1 MRSFQKAIV
10 LILVMCT
17 IGASVVWAAPDKVY
31 TLKFA
36 YAASATSTSGKSV
49 AMIKDRLEAQ
59 SGGRLKVEIY
69 PGAQLGGDREMIE
82 ACQAGDISIVYQA
95 TAPQVSFIPQVAVF
109 DMPAAL
115 TDPMVAL
122 KMLGSGVFRDKI
134 STYYEKAG
142 LKLVQ
147 LAPSA
152 FREMSSNKAVRSMAD
167 FKGIKIRTMEN
178 KYHMAYWKA
187 LGSNPTPLAF
197 GELYVAL
204 QQNLVQAQENPVELL
219 IVTKLGEVQKYV
231 IMTHHILFIATAVMN
246 KELFDGMPKDL
257 QDLIMKVHY
266 EAGAEALKMALDNV
280 EVTLATLKSQGKEVI
295 YPTPQMFDSM
305 KKAAKPVY
313 DMIKKD
319 VGADLVDTM
328 LKAYEAAKK

>member
-1 MRSFQKAIV
+1 MKKTARFVMV
-10 LILVMCT
+10 LALCLVAAGSAW
-17 IGASVVWAAPDKVY
+17 GADKVY
-31 TLKFA
+31 NLKIGFA
-36 YAASATSTSGKSV
+36 AAANSTSGKQSY
-49 AMIKDRLEAQ
+49 MIKDRLEKQ
-59 SGGRLKVEIY
+59 SNGRIKVEIY
-69 PGAQLGGDREMIE
+69 PGAQLGGDREMLE
-82 ACQAGDISIVYQA
+82 ACQAGDLAIVVQA

-115 TDPMVAL
+115 TDPQVAL

-142 LKLVQ
+142 LKLIQ

-152 FREMSSNKAVRSMAD
+152 FREMSTNKAVRSMDD

-187 LGSNPTPLAF
+187 LGANPTPLAF

-219 IVTKLGEVQKYV
+219 IASKLSEVQKYV
-231 IMTHHILFIATAVMN
+231 VMTHHILFIATGVMN
-246 KELFDGMPKDL
+246 KALFDSMPADL
-257 QDLIMKVHY
+257 QALIMKIFY
-266 EAGAEALKMALDNV
+266 EGGEEGLRMALESVDTTLVALKKM
-280 EVTLATLKSQGKEVI
+280 GKEVI
-295 YPTPQMFDSM
+295 QPTQEMYVKM
-305 KKAAKPVY
+305 KAAAQPVY

-319 VGADLVDTM
+319 VGADLVDAM
-328 LKAYEAAKK
+328 LTAYEAAAK

>member
-1 MRSFQKAIV
+1 MRSFQKTVAVI
-10 LILVMCT
+10 LILCA
-17 IGASVVWAAPDKVY
+17 IGASAAWAAPDKVY
-31 TLKFA
+31 TLKLA
-36 YAASATSTSGKSV
+36 YAAAAASTSGKTV
-49 AMIKDRLEAQ
+49 EWIKAKLEAE
-59 SGGRLKVEIY
+59 SGGRLKVEVY
-69 PGAQLGGDREMIE
+69 PGGQLGGDREMIE

-115 TDPMVAL
+115 TDPQVAL

-134 STYYEKAG
+134 ATYYEKAG

-187 LGSNPTPLAF
+187 LGANPTPLAF

-219 IVTKLGEVQKYV
+219 IATKLGEVQKYV
-231 IMTHHILFIATAVMN
+231 VMTHHILFIATAVMN
-246 KELFDGMPKDL
+246 KQLFDGMPKDL
-257 QDLIMKVHY
+257 QDLIMKVNF
-266 EAGAEALKMALDNV
+266 EGGAEGLKMALASVDT
-280 EVTLATLKSQGKEVI
+280 TLATLKSQGKEVI
-295 YPTPQMFDSM
+295 EPTPAMFAAM
-305 KKAAKPVY
+305 KKAAQPVY

-319 VGADLVDTM
+319 VGADLVDAM